1 MKEKEQRTHKLAM
14 EIVKL
19 LIDSGLS
26 INDQLKVIN
35 DVRKKLLFCKKTG
48 QEMKQLTLFQ
58 YIMNGSKEYFL
69 KLSEETYNELPDGVK
84 LSLNHLGMEVRQLPT
99 EKDLEDE
106 MIKSCKKEIAKNYEK
121 INSYLFEKRNS

>member
-35 DVRKKLLFCKKTG
+35 NVKEKLEFCKKTG
-48 QEMKQLTLFQ
+48 QELKQL
-58 YIMNGSKEYFL
+58 
-69 KLSEETYNELPDGVK
+69 KLEL
-84 LSLNHLGMEVRQLPT
+84 
-99 EKDLEDE
+99 
-106 MIKSCKKEIAKNYEK
+106 
-121 INSYLFEKRNS
+121 